1 MKDPFI
7 YTIVQLASHEDCQHE
22 DYKQG
27 FVALD
32 EEEKVVASCDLY
44 QGIEVQ
50 RKTVRGTTPTCAIMK
65 FRTWLNEG
73 RDEDYLLSF

>member
-1 MKDPFI
+1 MKDSFI

-32 EEEKVVASCDLY
+32 HDKKVVASCDLY

-50 RKTVRGTTPTCAIMK
+50 RKFVRGTTPTTAIMK
-65 FRTWLNEG
+65 FRKWLHEG
-73 RDEDYLLSF
+73 KDENYILSF

>member
-7 YTIVQLASHEDCQHE
+7 YTIVQLASHENCEHE
-22 DYKQG
+22 NYKQL

-32 EEEKVVASCDLY
+32 HDEKVVASCDIY

-50 RKTVRGTTPTCAIMK
+50 RKTVRGTTPTSAIMK
-65 FRTWLNEG
+65 FRRWLNEG
-73 RDEDYLLSF
+73 KDEDYLLSF